1 MATAAQQA
9 EQFLSA
15 LFSAVDGDYWFHI
28 WTLHDKRALWTNSV
42 RDAIVHTL
50 KNSRRDIYA
59 GGALSTERRAPNSRF
74 KKDDAAGIV
83 GLWADID
90 YGPSENK
97 KRPPTAKDAL
107 ALIAELPLKPTITI
121 HSGHGY
127 QCWWLLEEPWTFD
140 SDAERES
147 ARLTSHRW
155 NVAIRN
161 VASNHGWTVD
171 SVFDLSR
178 VMRIPG
184 TVNAKDIEHV
194 PVELIEIDSERRY
207 NPDDFLPFLP
217 DVDLPEEDAPVIGV
231 TLTLDPNARAP
242 DEWIHLIHNDP
253 EALKLFNHEKSIP
266 DPSPSGYD
274 MALANLVAQLDWTPQ
289 QVADLLIFHRRKH
302 GYDLKLREDYYQRT
316 ILKALAWATQAAG
329 EGAARDAADEL
340 TYLQGQRSSGDV
352 KPEDMRD
359 KLRENV
365 SEALGVKITNVYRYS
380 GDQPQ
385 FMIEIEGERIPVG
398 SVANL
403 IEQGKLKLIIAAH
416 AGLYPRR
423 WKEHE
428 WRMIAQSLLDMAIH
442 IDLGSD
448 ATGTGEMMSWLQSY
462 TERESITTN
471 IAEAMIIGDPFIW
484 HGAICVHTGSF
495 VRYLK
500 LVHSVSLASREI
512 AARLEAI
519 GAERTDATYRV
530 GGKVVGRSV
539 WMLPKDTFPP
549 PVHAGSGMIEL

>member
-1 MATAAQQA
+1 
-9 EQFLSA
+9 
-15 LFSAVDGDYWFHI
+15 
-28 WTLHDKRALWTNSV
+28 
-42 RDAIVHTL
+42 
-50 KNSRRDIYA
+50 
-59 GGALSTERRAPNSRF
+59 
-74 KKDDAAGIV
+74 
-83 GLWADID
+83 
-90 YGPSENK
+90 
-97 KRPPTAKDAL
+97 
-107 ALIAELPLKPTITI
+107 
-121 HSGHGY
+121 
-127 QCWWLLEEPWTFD
+127 
-140 SDAERES
+140 
-147 ARLTSHRW
+147 
-155 NVAIRN
+155 
-161 VASNHGWTVD
+161 
-171 SVFDLSR
+171 
-178 VMRIPG
+178 
-184 TVNAKDIEHV
+184 V